1 MTDQPVGDLIKSITD
16 DVKQLVRDEVA
27 LAKTELIPAAK
38 NGGIGAGLFAGAG
51 YFSICAL
58 SVLYF
63 AAGFG
68 LATAFGWNPWLGLL
82 VVGVALLLV
91 AGICAGIGYLM
102 IKKVQ
107 GPEKTIAQANRTV
120 TEVKTAVQQSLAA
133 AKAPQIEG
141 QVVPRPGG
149 SELGRGSSALKR

>member
-16 DVKQLVRDEVA
+16 DVKQLVRDEIA
-27 LAKTELIPAAK
+27 LAKTELVPAAK

-51 YFSICAL
+51 YFGICAL

-68 LATAFGWNPWLGLL
+68 LAELFNWGVWLGLL
-82 VVGVALLLV
+82 VVGLALLLV

-102 IKKVQ
+102 IKKVK

-120 TEVKTAVQQSLAA
+120 TEVKAAVQQSLAA

-141 QVVPRPGG
+141 KVEGEVRH
-149 SELGRGSSALKR
+149 RALR

>member
-27 LAKTELIPAAK
+27 LAKAELIPAAK

-51 YFSICAL
+51 YFAVCAL

-82 VVGVALLLV
+82 VVGIALFV
-91 AGICAGIGYLM
+91 IAGICGGIGFLL
-102 IKKVQ
+102 IRKVKP
-107 GPEKTIAQANRTV
+107 PEKTIAQANKTV

-141 QVVPRPGG
+141 QVVSRPEGPA
-149 SELGRGSSALKR
+149 LGRGSSAV